1 MISQTVEWA
10 HRYQIIIDLSC
21 CQLAIKRRRRILP
34 RLMLFAGS
42 WTLFIPENRARTRR
56 TPRRFSVQS
65 SSQPSKLWKPWK
77 SLGLNQ
83 RKPARLSRITIRRIQ
98 STPCAHHRQITSR
111 RLNRTRISR
120 LRVQSSNQSTR
131 HARKSPATNGSNI
144 TVLGKN
150 ITKCITSGIMPII

>member
-42 WTLFIPENRARTRR
+42 WTLFTLENRARTRR
-56 TPRRFSVQS
+56 TPRRFSVQF
-65 SSQPSKLWKPWK
+65 SSQPSKLWKN
-77 SLGLNQ
+77 LGLNQ
-83 RKPARLSRITIRRIQ
+83 RKPPCLSRITIRRIQ
-98 STPCAHHRQITSR
+98 STPCAHRRQITSR
-111 RLNRTRISR
+111 RLNRIKISQ
-120 LRVQSSNQSTR
+120 LRVQSSSQSTR
-131 HARKSPATNGSNI
+131 HARKSPATSGSNI

>member
-34 RLMLFAGS
+34 RLMLFADS
-42 WTLFIPENRARTRR
+42 WTLFIPENRARTRH

-65 SSQPSKLWKPWK
+65 SSQPSKLWKN
-77 SLGLNQ
+77 LGLNQ
-83 RKPARLSRITIRRIQ
+83 RKPAHPSRITIRRIQ
-98 STPCAHHRQITSR
+98 STPCAHRRQITSR
-111 RLNRTRISR
+111 RLNRIKISR
-120 LRVQSSNQSTR
+120 LRVQSSSQSTR
-131 HARKSPATNGSNI
+131 HARKSPATSGSNI

-150 ITKCITSGIMPII
+150 ITKCITSGITPII

>member
-21 CQLAIKRRRRILP
+21 YQLAIKRRRRILP

-42 WTLFIPENRARTRR
+42 WTLFTLENRARTRR
-56 TPRRFSVQS
+56 TPRRFSVQF
-65 SSQPSKLWKPWK
+65 SSQASKLWKN
-77 SLGLNQ
+77 LGLNQ
-83 RKPARLSRITIRRIQ
+83 RKPAHLSQIIIRRIRP
-98 STPCAHHRQITSR
+98 TPCAHRRQITSQR
-111 RLNRTRISR
+111 RLNRIRIGR
-120 LRVQSSNQSTR
+120 LRVQSSSQSTR
-131 HARKSPATNGSNI
+131 HARKSPATSGSNI

>member
-42 WTLFIPENRARTRR
+42 WTLFIPENRAKTHR
-56 TPRRFSVQS
+56 TPRQFNVQS
-65 SSQPSKLWKPWK
+65 NSQASKLWK

-83 RKPARLSRITIRRIQ
+83 HILTHLSQIIIRRIRP
-98 STPCAHHRQITSR
+98 TPCAHRRQITSQR
-111 RLNRTRISR
+111 RLNRIRISR
-120 LRVQSSNQSTR
+120 LRVQSSSQSTR
-131 HARKSPATNGSNI
+131 HARKSPATSGSNI
-144 TVLGKN
+144 TALGKN

>member
-21 CQLAIKRRRRILP
+21 YQLAIKRRRRILP

-65 SSQPSKLWKPWK
+65 SSQASKLWKN
-77 SLGLNQ
+77 LGLNQ
-83 RKPARLSRITIRRIQ
+83 RKPAHLSQIIIRRIRP
-98 STPCAHHRQITSR
+98 TPCAHRRQITSR
-111 RLNRTRISR
+111 RRLNRIRISR
-120 LRVQSSNQSTR
+120 LRVQSSSQSTR
-131 HARKSPATNGSNI
+131 HARKSPATSGSNI

-150 ITKCITSGIMPII
+150 ITKCITSGIMLIT

>member
-21 CQLAIKRRRRILP
+21 CQLAIKRRRKILP

-42 WTLFIPENRARTRR
+42 WTLFTLENRARTHR
-56 TPRRFSVQS
+56 TPRQFSVQS
-65 SSQPSKLWKPWK
+65 NSQASKLWKD
-77 SLGLNQ
+77 LGFNQ
-83 RKPARLSRITIRRIQ
+83 RKPAHLSRITIRRIQ
-98 STPCAHHRQITSR
+98 STPCAHRRQITSR

-120 LRVQSSNQSTR
+120 LRVQSSSQSTR
-131 HARKSPATNGSNI
+131 HARKSPATSGSNI

>member
-56 TPRRFSVQS
+56 TPRQFSVQS
-65 SSQPSKLWKPWK
+65 SSQASKLWKN
-77 SLGLNQ
+77 LGLNQ
-83 RKPARLSRITIRRIQ
+83 HIPTHLSQIIIRRIRP
-98 STPCAHHRQITSR
+98 TPCAHRRQTTIWQH
-111 RLNRTRISR
+111 LNRIRIGR
-120 LRVQSSNQSTR
+120 LRVQSSSQSTR
-131 HARKSPATNGSNI
+131 HARKSPATSGSNI
-144 TVLGKN
+144 TALGKN
-150 ITKCITSGIMPII
+150 ITKCITSGIMLII

>member
-21 CQLAIKRRRRILP
+21 YQLAIKRRRRILP

-42 WTLFIPENRARTRR
+42 WTLFTLENRARTRR
-56 TPRRFSVQS
+56 TPRQFSVQS
-65 SSQPSKLWKPWK
+65 SSQASKLWKD
-77 SLGLNQ
+77 LGLNQ
-83 RKPARLSRITIRRIQ
+83 HKPARLLRRITIRRIQ
-98 STPCAHHRQITSR
+98 STPCVHRRQITSR
-111 RLNRTRISR
+111 RRLNRIRIGR
-120 LRVQSSNQSTR
+120 LRVQFSSQSTR
-131 HARKSPATNGSNI
+131 HARKSPATSGSNI

>member
-21 CQLAIKRRRRILP
+21 YQLAIKRRRRILP

-42 WTLFIPENRARTRR
+42 WTLFIPENRARTHR
-56 TPRRFSVQS
+56 TPRQFSVQS
-65 SSQPSKLWKPWK
+65 SSQASKLWKD
-77 SLGLNQ
+77 LGLNQ
-83 RKPARLSRITIRRIQ
+83 RKPAHLSQLIIRRIRP
-98 STPCAHHRQITSR
+98 TPCAHRRQITSR

-120 LRVQSSNQSTR
+120 LRVQSSSQSTR
-131 HARKSPATNGSNI
+131 HARKSPATSGSNI

>member
-42 WTLFIPENRARTRR
+42 WTLFIPENRAKTRR

-65 SSQPSKLWKPWK
+65 SSQASKLWKN
-77 SLGLNQ
+77 LGLNQ
-83 RKPARLSRITIRRIQ
+83 RKPAHLSRITIRRIQ
-98 STPCAHHRQITSR
+98 STPCAHRRQITSQR
-111 RLNRTRISR
+111 RLNRIRIGR
-120 LRVQSSNQSTR
+120 LRVQSSSQSTR
-131 HARKSPATNGSNI
+131 HARKSPATSGSNI

>member
-65 SSQPSKLWKPWK
+65 SSQASELWKN
-77 SLGLNQ
+77 LGLNQ
-83 RKPARLSRITIRRIQ
+83 RKPAHLSQLIIRRIRP
-98 STPCAHHRQITSR
+98 TPCAHRRQITSR
-111 RLNRTRISR
+111 RLNRIRIGR
-120 LRVQSSNQSTR
+120 LRVQSSSQSTR
-131 HARKSPATNGSNI
+131 HARKSPATSGNNI
-144 TVLGKN
+144 TALGKN

>member
-10 HRYQIIIDLSC
+10 HRYQITIDLSC

-42 WTLFIPENRARTRR
+42 WTLFIPENRAKTRR

-65 SSQPSKLWKPWK
+65 SSQASKLWKN
-77 SLGLNQ
+77 LGLNQ
-83 RKPARLSRITIRRIQ
+83 RKPAHLSQLIIRRIRP
-98 STPCAHHRQITSR
+98 TPCAHRRQITSR
-111 RLNRTRISR
+111 RLNRIKISQ
-120 LRVQSSNQSTR
+120 LRVQSSSQSTR
-131 HARKSPATNGSNI
+131 RARKSPATSGSNI

-150 ITKCITSGIMPII
+150 ITKCITSGITPII

>member
-42 WTLFIPENRARTRR
+42 WTLFIPENRAKTRR
-56 TPRRFSVQS
+56 TPRWFSVQS
-65 SSQPSKLWKPWK
+65 SSQASKLWKN
-77 SLGLNQ
+77 LGLNQ
-83 RKPARLSRITIRRIQ
+83 RKPAHLSQITIRRMQ
-98 STPCAHHRQITSR
+98 STPCAHRRQITSQR
-111 RLNRTRISR
+111 RLNRIRIGR
-120 LRVQSSNQSTR
+120 LRVQSSSQSTR
-131 HARKSPATNGSNI
+131 HARKSPATSGSNI

-150 ITKCITSGIMPII
+150 ITKCITSGITPII

>member
-10 HRYQIIIDLSC
+10 HRYQIIINLSC
-21 CQLAIKRRRRILP
+21 YQLAIKRRRRILP

-56 TPRRFSVQS
+56 TPRQFSVQS
-65 SSQPSKLWKPWK
+65 SSQASELWKN
-77 SLGLNQ
+77 LGLNQ
-83 RKPARLSRITIRRIQ
+83 RKPAHLSQLIIRRIRP
-98 STPCAHHRQITSR
+98 TPCAHRRQITSQQR
-111 RLNRTRISR
+111 RLNRIRIGR
-120 LRVQSSNQSTR
+120 LRVQSSSQSTR
-131 HARKSPATNGSNI
+131 RARKSPATNGSNI

>member
-42 WTLFIPENRARTRR
+42 WTLFIPENRAKTRR
-56 TPRRFSVQS
+56 TPRRFSVQF
-65 SSQPSKLWKPWK
+65 SSQASKLWK

-83 RKPARLSRITIRRIQ
+83 HKPAHLSQIIIRRIRP
-98 STPCAHHRQITSR
+98 TPCARRRQITSR
-111 RLNRTRISR
+111 RLNRIRISR
-120 LRVQSSNQSTR
+120 LRAQSSSQSTR
-131 HARKSPATNGSNI
+131 HARKSPATSGSNI

-150 ITKCITSGIMPII
+150 ITKCITSGITPII

>member
-42 WTLFIPENRARTRR
+42 WTLFIPENRAKTRR

-65 SSQPSKLWKPWK
+65 SSQASKLWKNLEFNHHRPTH
-77 SLGLNQ
+77 LGQ
-83 RKPARLSRITIRRIQ
+83 IIIRRIRP
-98 STPCAHHRQITSR
+98 TPCAHRRQITSWH
-111 RLNRTRISR
+111 LNRIKISQ
-120 LRVQSSNQSTR
+120 LRVQSSSQSTR

-144 TVLGKN
+144 TALGKN

>member
-1 MISQTVEWA
+1 MISQTVEWE

-42 WTLFIPENRARTRR
+42 WTLFIPENRAKTRR

-65 SSQPSKLWKPWK
+65 SSQASKLWKN
-77 SLGLNQ
+77 LEFNQ
-83 RKPARLSRITIRRIQ
+83 RKPAHLNWITIRRMQ
-98 STPCAHHRQITSR
+98 STPCAHRRQITSQR
-111 RLNRTRISR
+111 RLNRIRIGR
-120 LRVQSSNQSTR
+120 LRVQSSSQSTR
-131 HARKSPATNGSNI
+131 HARKSPATSGSNI

>member
-21 CQLAIKRRRRILP
+21 YQLAIKRRRRILP

-42 WTLFIPENRARTRR
+42 WMLFTLENRAKTRR

-65 SSQPSKLWKPWK
+65 SSQASKLWKN
-77 SLGLNQ
+77 LGLNQ
-83 RKPARLSRITIRRIQ
+83 RKPAHLSQLIIRRIRP
-98 STPCAHHRQITSR
+98 TPCAHRRQITSQR
-111 RLNRTRISR
+111 RLNRIRIGR
-120 LRVQSSNQSTR
+120 LRVQSSSQSTR
-131 HARKSPATNGSNI
+131 HARKSPATSGSNI

>member
-34 RLMLFAGS
+34 RPMLFAGS
-42 WTLFIPENRARTRR
+42 WTLFIPENRAKTRR

-65 SSQPSKLWKPWK
+65 SSQDSKLWKN
-77 SLGLNQ
+77 LGLNQ
-83 RKPARLSRITIRRIQ
+83 RKPAHLSQIIIRRIRP
-98 STPCAHHRQITSR
+98 TPCARRRQITSR
-111 RLNRTRISR
+111 QHLNQIRIGR
-120 LRVQSSNQSTR
+120 LRVQSSSQSTR
-131 HARKSPATNGSNI
+131 RARKSPATNGSNI
-144 TVLGKN
+144 TALGKN

>member
-42 WTLFIPENRARTRR
+42 WTLFIPENRAKTRR

-65 SSQPSKLWKPWK
+65 SSQASKLWKN
-77 SLGLNQ
+77 LGLNQ
-83 RKPARLSRITIRRIQ
+83 HKPAHLSQITIRRMQ
-98 STPCAHHRQITSR
+98 STPCAHRRQITSR
-111 RLNRTRISR
+111 QRLNRIRIGR
-120 LRVQSSNQSTR
+120 LRVQSSSQSTR
-131 HARKSPATNGSNI
+131 HARKSPATSGSNI

-150 ITKCITSGIMPII
+150 ITKCITSGITPII

>member
-21 CQLAIKRRRRILP
+21 CQLAIKRRRKILP

-42 WTLFIPENRARTRR
+42 WTLFIPENRARTHR

-65 SSQPSKLWKPWK
+65 SSQASKLWKN
-77 SLGLNQ
+77 LGLNQ
-83 RKPARLSRITIRRIQ
+83 RKPPRLSRITIRRIQ
-98 STPCAHHRQITSR
+98 STPCAHRRQITSQR
-111 RLNRTRISR
+111 RLNRIRIGR
-120 LRVQSSNQSTR
+120 LRVQSSSQSTR

-144 TVLGKN
+144 TALGKN
-150 ITKCITSGIMPII
+150 ITKCITSGITPII

>member
-56 TPRRFSVQS
+56 TPRQFSVQS
-65 SSQPSKLWKPWK
+65 NSQPSKLWKN
-77 SLGLNQ
+77 LGLNQ
-83 RKPARLSRITIRRIQ
+83 RKPAHLSQIIIRRIRP
-98 STPCAHHRQITSR
+98 TPCAHRRQITSQR
-111 RLNRTRISR
+111 RLNRIRIGR
-120 LRVQSSNQSTR
+120 LRVQSSSQSTR
-131 HARKSPATNGSNI
+131 HARKSPATSGSNI

>member
-42 WTLFIPENRARTRR
+42 WTLFTLENRAKTHR

-65 SSQPSKLWKPWK
+65 SSQASKLWKN
-77 SLGLNQ
+77 LGLNQ
-83 RKPARLSRITIRRIQ
+83 HKPAHLSRITIRRMQ
-98 STPCAHHRQITSR
+98 STPCAHRRQITSR
-111 RLNRTRISR
+111 RLNRTKISR
-120 LRVQSSNQSTR
+120 LRVQSSSQSTR
-131 HARKSPATNGSNI
+131 HARKSPATSGSNI

>member
-21 CQLAIKRRRRILP
+21 YQLAIKRRRRILP
-34 RLMLFAGS
+34 RLMLFAGN
-42 WTLFIPENRARTRR
+42 WTLFTPGNRAKTRR

-65 SSQPSKLWKPWK
+65 SSQPSKPWK
-77 SLGLNQ
+77 NLGFNQ
-83 RKPARLSRITIRRIQ
+83 HKPARLLRRITIRRIQ

-111 RLNRTRISR
+111 RLNLISISR
-120 LRVQSSNQSTR
+120 LRVQSSSQSTR
-131 HARKSPATNGSNI
+131 HARKSPATSGSNI